1 VGGWLL
7 RVLYERGGGRL
18 WGFSCF
24 WESGRGGG
32 DCFDCWREVRSE
44 ESGDAV

>member
-7 RVLYERGGGRL
+7 RVLFERGGGRL

-24 WESGRGGG
+24 WEGARGG
-32 DCFDCWREVRSE
+32 CFGCWRGVRSE